1 MDLIVDLVLFLGAA
15 VIAVPLLNRVGLGSV
30 LGYLAA
36 GICIGPSFLAFV
48 QDVESVLHFAELGI
62 LLLLFLIGLELQPSR
77 LWGLRRPIFGMGGAQ
92 VVVTG
97 LVLSGCGL
105 LFGLNTGTALV
116 TGFIL
121 ALSSTAVVI
130 QLLAEKGQ
138 LRSRTGRVA
147 FSILLF
153 QDMAVIPMLALMSA
167 FTIGATAGE
176 VKLSPE
182 GIFFA
187 ATAVT
192 VVIMAGHFL
201 LPHFLR
207 FVVATRITELFT
219 ISALLVVAGT
229 AALMEFVGL
238 SLALGAFLAGVIL
251 AESEYRHALVADI
264 EPFKGLLM
272 GLFFVS
278 VGVYVDLGQVMAQP
292 GTVIGLTVGLLAVK
306 GSCVFLLARLARQ
319 PMEIA
324 GRLAFALPQGGEFA
338 FVLFTAALANG
349 LVDSELASLM
359 ILVVSLTMI
368 ATPFLHLLS
377 DRLFG
382 SSQPAPPPPDYDR
395 MERADERVII
405 AGFGRVGQIVGRVFR
420 TCGVE
425 FTAVDYDF
433 ERIRVVRRM
442 GVKIYYGDLTRLWI
456 LRAAGAQHAEVLV
469 CAIDNVDASIQ
480 LVDLA
485 RKHFPHLKI
494 YARARDRDHA
504 YRFVEHGVDR
514 AVRETLGGSL
524 EIASHALQ
532 SLGLPPSDV
541 HAAIERFRVHDEA
554 LLHLHGPQLD
564 EAGQSDID
572 LRRAAAAELE
582 QLFEDDKTDLN
593 QPAPARPQR
602 RISL

>member
-1 MDLIVDLVLFLGAA
+1 MNLIIDAVLFLGAA

-36 GICIGPSFLAFV
+36 GIVIGPSALGLV
-48 QDVESVLHFAELGI
+48 GDVESILHFAELGI
-62 LLLLFLIGLELQPSR
+62 LLLLFLIGLELQPAR

-92 VVVTG
+92 VIVTG
-97 LVLSGCGL
+97 LVLSGIGM
-105 LFGLNTGTALV
+105 LFNLDTGTALV

-130 QLLAEKGQ
+130 QLLAEKGE
-138 LRSRTGRVA
+138 LRTRTGRVS

-153 QDMAVIPMLALMSA
+153 QDMAVIPLLALMPALTLAS
-167 FTIGATAGE
+167 GLGE
-176 VKLSPE
+176 VSVEPE
-182 GIFFA
+182 AIFFA
-187 ATAVT
+187 ATAIT
-192 VVIMAGHFL
+192 AVIMTGHFL
-201 LPHFLR
+201 LPHYLR
-207 FVVATRITELFT
+207 YVVTSRINELFT

-238 SLALGAFLAGVIL
+238 SMALGAFLAGVIL
-251 AESEYRHALVADI
+251 SESAYRHALVADI

-278 VGVYVDLGQVMAQP
+278 VGVYVDLGQVLEQP
-292 GTVIGLTVGLLAVK
+292 VTVAGLTLGLLLVK
-306 GSCVFLLARLARQ
+306 GTCIFLLARLARQ
-319 PMEIA
+319 PTLVA
-324 GRLAFALPQGGEFA
+324 GRLAFTLPQGGEFA
-338 FVLFTAALANG
+338 FVLFTAAVANG
-349 LVDSELASLM
+349 VVNSEFAGLM

-368 ATPFLHLLS
+368 ATPFLHLASQHLFASPPAAAQS
-377 DRLFG
+377 DQDF
-382 SSQPAPPPPDYDR
+382 DR
-395 MERADERVII
+395 IERVDDRVII

-420 TCGVE
+420 TCGVG

-442 GVKIYYGDLTRLWI
+442 GIKIYYGDLTRLWL
-456 LRAAGAQHAEVLV
+456 LRAAGADHAEVLI
-469 CAIDNVDASIQ
+469 CAIDKVDASIQ

-504 YRFVEHGVDR
+504 ARCVEHGVDR

-532 SLGLPPSDV
+532 SLGMASADV
-541 HAAIERFRVHDEA
+541 RDTIERFRVHDEA
-554 LLHLHGPQLD
+554 MLHAGAHDPD
-564 EAGQSDID
+564 EMHQAMDRS
-572 LRRAAAAELE
+572 RREEAAELE
-582 QLFEDDKTDLN
+582 HLFEEDRADLGTG
-593 QPAPARPQR
+593 APNSP
-602 RISL
+602 